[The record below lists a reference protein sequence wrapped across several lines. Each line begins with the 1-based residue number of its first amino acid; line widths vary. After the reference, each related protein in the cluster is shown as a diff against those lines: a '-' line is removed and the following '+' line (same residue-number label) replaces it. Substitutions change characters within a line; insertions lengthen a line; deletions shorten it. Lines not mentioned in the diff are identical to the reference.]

1 MTSTAISAQGTQ
13 IQIATGTGSAVAVT
27 GVTVGNPTVIASTA
41 HGFNNGDAI
50 TFDSNF
56 SGADASHLNGKTATV
71 IYKTTNTYA
80 VAIDTTGLTITTGTA
95 HATAT
100 SYTTVGNARTF
111 TGLDGSATEL
121 DKTNLASS
129 AKEIALGLVD
139 FGQFTFEADHDNG
152 DAGQAAV
159 LSHYTAGTVVGMKVI
174 LPSGTTPTASFNA
187 FIKKFSLTGGI
198 DAIARRSIDCR
209 ITGTVTWA

>member
-1 MTSTAISAQGTQ
+1 MTSTAISAQGTI

-27 GVTVGNPTVIASTA
+27 SVAVGNPTVITSTA
-41 HGFNNGDAI
+41 HGFNNGDSI

-56 SGADASHLNGKTATV
+56 AGANAASLNGKTATV
-71 IYKTTNTYA
+71 KYKTTNTYA
-80 VAIDTTGLTITTGTA
+80 VDIDTTGLTITVGTA

-100 SYTTVGNARTF
+100 TYTAIGNARTF
-111 TGLDGSATEL
+111 SGLDGSATEL

-152 DAGQAAV
+152 DAGQAAI
-159 LSHYTAGTVVGMKVI
+159 LAAYTAGTSKAMKVI
-174 LPSGTTPTASFNA
+174 LPAGTTPTASFTA
-187 FIKKFSLTGGI
+187 YIKKFALTGGI
-198 DAIARRSIDCR
+198 DAIARRNIDCR
-209 ITGTVTWA
+209 ISGSVTWA